1 MSGRPSFSL
10 TPMYGL
16 GSYGRVIGSVA
27 ISQPRNSKASTQR
40 IYGYW
45 KQQVG
50 SYQALRDIQTSVF
63 GKARILNGKTLVLV

>member
-1 MSGRPSFSL
+1 MSYRPSFSL

-40 IYGYW
+40 IYGFL
-45 KQQVG
+45 KNEVG
-50 SYQALRDIQTSVF
+50 SYEALRYIQTSVF
-63 GKARILNGKTLVLV
+63 GKARIVNGKSLILV